1 MGGGIVLNNEKN
13 FTEKL
18 SISLSKETMRILNE
32 MCEDDVRNKS
42 NFIEWL
48 IIKEYR
54 NREKK

>member
-1 MGGGIVLNNEKN
+1 MNNEKN

-32 MCEDDVRNKS
+32 MAENDVRNKS